1 MSEFITGLA
10 LSYSSPNSHV
20 RVYYWVSSELVP
32 KAMSGLLGLD
42 YLDLYLIHWP
52 YAFQRGDNPFPR
64 NEDQTM
70 Q

>member
-1 MSEFITGLA
+1 MQYFKTGKKCLFYD
-10 LSYSSPNSHV
+10 LLRERMV
-20 RVYYWVSSELVP
+20 
-32 KAMSGLLGLD
+32 LGLE

>member
-1 MSEFITGLA
+1 VVWTNSDFSPYRDNLTPQYYKP
-10 LSYSSPNSHV
+10 YSMSHV
-20 RVYYWVSSELVP
+20 W
-32 KAMSGLLGLD
+32 GLGLD

>member
-1 MSEFITGLA
+1 
-10 LSYSSPNSHV
+10 
-20 RVYYWVSSELVP
+20 
-32 KAMSGLLGLD
+32 LD